1 MLRNY
6 LMTALRHFWRQKGY
20 TLINILGLS
29 VGLACSLLIML
40 WVKDELSFNKFH
52 QKSDRIHRIMRHV
65 TFSDGAVYTWAA
77 IPKPLA
83 ETLEKDYPEVEHAV
97 LTSWGEDKLL
107 SFEEQH
113 IRANLLYGG
122 KAFFEVFTFPLFEGE
137 ASSVLQNPNS
147 VVLTASLAAKLFGED
162 WAKEEVVG
170 KTVSLN
176 HEEDLLVT
184 GICEDVPENSTLNFD
199 YVIPMVDFIKKNDWV
214 EHWGNS
220 GLRLY
225 VQLTE
230 EAEADVISD
239 KIANII
245 NEHHENANAQLF
257 LQPLPDVYL
266 RSNFQEGQ
274 LVGGRIVYVR
284 VFTLVAIFILLI
296 ACINFMNLATARSS
310 KRAREIGVR
319 KVVGAHKNSLITQFM
334 GESIFLSLSSLVI
347 AILLVELLLPTF
359 NSLTHK
365 EVAID
370 YANPL
375 YLLSFIGIALLTGL
389 ISGIYPA
396 LFLSSFKIVKVMKGT
411 LRHGAS
417 AANFRKALVIFQ
429 FAMSIFLIIGTLTI
443 QQQISFILNK
453 DIGLQKDNLVFMKLE
468 GKAGEKYDEFK
479 QELLRQPGI
488 KGVTATDQY
497 PLSVGSSTTDPSW
510 DGKRPDDQ
518 ILFQIIDTHYDYLE
532 TLGIELK
539 EGRSHQKEFST
550 DSASFL
556 INEVAAEAMRLEN
569 PIGKPLE
576 FWEREGKIIGV
587 IKDFHISSLYETIDP
602 LIIRLEPKDCWLL
615 FVKLEAGQTDQALE
629 GLETVYKTFNPAY
642 PFDYDFLDKEYEQR
656 YQSET
661 MVGQLSRAFAIM
673 AIFISCL
680 GLLGLASFTAEQR
693 TKEIG
698 IRRVLGAPVGNLVML
713 LSKDFTKLVLWS
725 FLIATPVAYFLMD
738 QWLSKFAF
746 HASQGVL
753 IFLLAGSLAIA
764 IAWLTIGWQ
773 AYKAASANPVESLRS
788 E

>member
-122 KAFFEVFTFPLFEGE
+122 KAFFEVFTFPLLEGE

-629 GLETVYKTFNPAY
+629 GLETVYNTFNPAY